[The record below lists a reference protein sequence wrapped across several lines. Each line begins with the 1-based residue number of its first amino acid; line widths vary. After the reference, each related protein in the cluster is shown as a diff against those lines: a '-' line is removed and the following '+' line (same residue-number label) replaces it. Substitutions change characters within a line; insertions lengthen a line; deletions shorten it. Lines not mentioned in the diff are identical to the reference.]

1 MNYAVIWTKVALDRL
16 TDAWIQA
23 ADRTAVQQASN
34 RVDQALGTD
43 PWAAGEPR
51 TRTDRLL
58 YDAPLSIYYRIDDS
72 DRKVF
77 VLSVSLVAQP

>member
-23 ADRTAVQQASN
+23 ADRMAVQQASN

-43 PWAAGEPR
+43 PWGR
-51 TRTDRLL
+51 R
-58 YDAPLSIYYRIDDS
+58 
-72 DRKVF
+72 
-77 VLSVSLVAQP
+77 